1 VTHVTEAVLRETY
14 SQRRVVEIMQ
24 EKDERDLLEVLKAE
38 LKFIESGGYARSPG
52 MSWRPVFIFEDSPAC
67 MNHDHTNDPES
78 CGDCVL
84 MQLVPP
90 EFRSASVPCRHI
102 PLNVVGET
110 LDSLYR
116 YGDEHE
122 IEEAVVKWLQ
132 ATICRLEEER
142 MAWRDTED
150 RSATPEGNAI
160 QGDALFQN
168 VRPKCANPACPAEFH
183 WIGGGKF
190 FRFRSDPAAKNQNEL
205 ATGSPRHLSH
215 VKHFWLCERCSN
227 IFTLVHEKESGVL
240 LKLLRSE
247 LATDEAKNVLRAAS

>member
-1 VTHVTEAVLRETY
+1 
-14 SQRRVVEIMQ
+14 MQ
-24 EKDERDLLEVLKAE
+24 EKDERDFLEVLRDE

-52 MSWRPVFIFEDSPAC
+52 TSWRPVFIFEDSPAC
-67 MNHDHTNDPES
+67 INHGHMDDPEPCS
-78 CGDCVL
+78 DCVL

-90 EFRSASVPCRHI
+90 ELRSAPVPCRRI
-102 PLNVVGET
+102 PLNAAGET

-122 IEEAVVKWLQ
+122 IEDTVVKWLQ
-132 ATICRLEEER
+132 ATICRLEESR
-142 MAWRDTED
+142 RAYC
-150 RSATPEGNAI
+150 SAEGEPAIPEGNATK
-160 QGDALFQN
+160 GAALFQN

-190 FRFRSDPAAKNQNEL
+190 FRFRFDRDAKNQNEL

-227 IFTLVHEKESGVL
+227 IFTLVYEKDLGVV
-240 LKLLRSE
+240 LKLLRIE
-247 LATDEAKNVLRAAS
+247 VAIEEAKNVLKAAS